1 LEINVHQ
8 SKRKCSMNEEKTGPV
23 ELKMAGAEN
32 PADLN
37 TGC

>member
-1 LEINVHQ
+1 
-8 SKRKCSMNEEKTGPV
+8 MNEEKTNPV